1 MKKVFTFL
9 TLCFFV
15 SALTA
20 QTQTVTNADITNET
34 YNWTADTEY
43 IIDGAVFLEAGG
55 VLNIEAGTVIRG
67 KANPTNSNDVASVLV
82 IARDAMINATGTAD
96 NPIIMTAE
104 LDDLNDPTDLGQ
116 DDNQLWGGLIVLGN
130 APVGEDG
137 GTDQIEG
144 LDPEN
149 PLSTYGGTNVADN
162 SGTIQYLSLRH
173 GGADIGA
180 DNEINGLTLGGVG
193 NGTTI
198 DHVEI
203 FANKDDGFEFFGGS
217 VNATYLVAAFC
228 GDDSF
233 DFDESWSGYLQ
244 YIFSIHG
251 QTNDAF
257 GDNAIEYDG
266 SEDGNDGVEDAVTG
280 EIYNATFIGA
290 NAVVNTNS
298 DGVRLKEAGSMQ
310 LWNSIIY
317 QPSGYAFRV
326 EDSSIDI
333 LAAGNS
339 AFAGNITFGGGTYVQ
354 DDVAQ
359 VIAALA
365 AGGNTQEDPGLAS
378 ISRTTD
384 NNLDPRPFGF
394 SSAAYGGAAQH
405 DSEAEN
411 TNYRGAFRYGA
422 PGSQTWAHGWTALD
436 SYNYLYDGEGST
448 TSTQDLNTLAASV
461 TPNPAAALTTVTFEL
476 TATSEVAVQMTD
488 LTGRLVYSEKLG
500 QLNAGVN
507 NVTLNVA
514 NLTAGTYIINVE
526 TEAGTAVRKFVKK

>member
-9 TLCFFV
+9 TLCFFA
-15 SALTA
+15 SALAA
-20 QTQTVTNADITNET
+20 QTVTVTNATLTNGT

-43 IIDGAVFLEAGG
+43 ILDGAVFLEAGG

-67 KANPTNSNDVASVLV
+67 KATPSNSNDVASVLV
-82 IARDAMINATGTAD
+82 IARGAMINAAGSAN

-104 LDDLNDPTDLGQ
+104 LDDLDDSTDLGQ

-144 LDPEN
+144 LDPDN
-149 PLSTYGGTNVADN
+149 PLSTYGGTNIADN
-162 SGTIQYLSLRH
+162 SGTIRYLSLRH

-217 VNATYLVAAFC
+217 VNATYLIAAFC

-244 YIFSIHG
+244 FIFSIHG

-266 SEDGNDGVEDAVTG
+266 SEDGNDGIDDAVTG
-280 EIYNATFIGA
+280 RVYNATFIGA
-290 NAVVNTNS
+290 NGVVNTNS
-298 DGVRLKEAGSMQ
+298 DGVRLKSAGALE

-326 EDSSIDI
+326 EDASLEL

-339 AFAGNITFGGGTYVQ
+339 AFASNITFGGGTYVQ
-354 DDVAQ
+354 DDEST

-365 AGGNTQEDPGLAS
+365 AGGNVQTDPGLAS

-384 NNLDPRPFGF
+384 GGLDPRPAGF
-394 SSAAYGGAAQH
+394 TSIAYAGAASH
-405 DSEAEN
+405 SGEAEN
-411 TNYRGAFRYGA
+411 TPYRGAFRYGA
-422 PGSQTWAHGWTALD
+422 PGEKTWAHGWTALD
-436 SYNYLYDGEGST
+436 SYGYLYQDQGAT
-448 TSTQDLNTLAASV
+448 TGTADLNTV
-461 TPNPAAALTTVTFEL
+461 TATVSPNPAAALTVFTFEL
-476 TATSEVAVQMTD
+476 NAASQVSVQMTD
-488 LTGRLVYSEKLG
+488 LTGRIVYAENLG
-500 QLNAGVN
+500 QRSAGVQT
-507 NVTLNVA
+507 VTLNVA
-514 NLTAGTYIINVE
+514 DLAVGTYIINAATDE
-526 TEAGTAVRKFVKK
+526 GNAVRKFVKK